1 MGVDVNDGVV
11 NSDGQVFWNDGSV
24 DKTKVYP
31 KLYVVDG
38 SIIPDSLGVNPS
50 LTISALSFRAAIHI
64 LVDISDIPITPEQ
77 AMVFL
82 PK

>member
-38 SIIPDSLGVNPS
+38 LIIPDSLGVNPS
-50 LTISALSFRAAIHI
+50 LTISALSFQSCNTYFGRY
-64 LVDISDIPITPEQ
+64 
-77 AMVFL
+77 F
-82 PK
+82 